1 VSGLPEEPLAATV
14 NRLCHGQAAAPECL
28 AGFYVII
35 GRCRAVSGPIR
46 VASVPREGRG
56 FQLCVRAA
64 RGPGGITRHR
74 RPMYGT
80 P

>member
-14 NRLCHGQAAAPECL
+14 YRFRHGQAAAPGCL
-28 AGFYVII
+28 AGFCVII

-46 VASVPREGRG
+46 VGSVPREGLG

-64 RGPGGITRHR
+64 RDPGGITRHR
-74 RPMYGT
+74 RPMFAT